1 METIIIGGGCFWCL
15 EAVFRGVKGVDNV
28 ENGYSGGTTI
38 NPDYEAVCTG
48 ETGHAEVIKI
58 TFNPKEIDLQTILTI
73 FFGIHDPTT
82 LNRQGPD
89 RGTQYRSIILYGDD
103 KQKEIAEHSKLE
115 AQRFWEDPIVTE
127 IVPLKEYFKAED
139 YHQNYFETHP
149 EMSYC
154 QIIINPK
161 LKHFKE
167 TFKQYLKEEYAA

>member
-1 METIIIGGGCFWCL
+1 MRTERSKSRSRRRRDGRLRGLKRRRGERGRARSRALRQRGG
-15 EAVFRGVKGVDNV
+15 RGR
-28 ENGYSGGTTI
+28 I
-38 NPDYEAVCTG
+38 
-48 ETGHAEVIKI
+48 
-58 TFNPKEIDLQTILTI
+58 
-73 FFGIHDPTT
+73 GIHDPTT

-167 TFKQYLKEEYAA
+167 TFKQFLKEEYAA

>member
-1 METIIIGGGCFWCL
+1 METIIVGGGCFWCL
-15 EAVFRGVKGVDNV
+15 EAVFRGVKGVVHV
-28 ENGYSGGTTI
+28 ENGYSGGTVA
-38 NPDYEAVCTG
+38 NPDYESVCTG
-48 ETGHAEVIKI
+48 QTGHAEVVKI
-58 TFNPKEIDLQTILTI
+58 HFDTKGINLSTILTI

-82 LNRQGPD
+82 PNRQGPD
-89 RGTQYRSIILYGDD
+89 RGTQYRSIILYADD
-103 KQKEIAEHSKLE
+103 KQKEIADASKLE

-127 IVPLKEYFKAED
+127 IVPLREYYKAED